1 VGQHGATVRRVA
13 AAAAIAATAGCGP
26 SSSPPPTKPPVPELV
41 IVTVTP
47 GVPPTPTVAVAHRYV
62 VQQGDT
68 LSGIAEKFGVTED
81 AIVRAN
87 KLTDRNRVFVGQQL
101 LIPPP
106 ES

>member
-1 VGQHGATVRRVA
+1 MGRRGALARRS
-13 AAAAIAATAGCGP
+13 AAIVAIAGVVGCGP
-26 SSSPPPTKPPVPELV
+26 GAKPAPTAPAVPELV

-47 GVPPTPTVAVAHRYV
+47 GVPPTPTIAVAHRYV

-68 LSGIAEKFGVTED
+68 LSGIAERFGVTED

-87 KLTDRNRVFVGQQL
+87 KLPDRNRVDAGQVL

-106 ES
+106 E